1 MGAFTLPIIVDTLG
15 KVKVGLTSGT
25 NYNATNRVLLKKND
39 TPVLAVQ
46 FVPNGL
52 YAPFRL
58 ASNSIVQVALKE
70 KGKYGAGLD
79 YAASASTSVRPNS
92 DADPYLIALP
102 ISGAVIETLFGNAP
116 AEAAY
121 VDLMFEVTWT
131 EDGST
136 FTSTTDP
143 IEARVYNDVVRPTT
157 LTPPIAPLLNVP
169 QVYRDNGA
177 ISVAGGSLVKHY
189 DLATIFNLKAGDTA
203 QFKIQAGAYTRA
215 AYASETPTV
224 TNYSTTV
231 LQYVTTDF
239 SSPFNYDTNGDLP
252 LVLSNFWDE
261 PVGTTPSPKWG
272 TVNAVFTGGGLVTPN
287 AVFRQAG
294 AITATFTH
302 TASVLSGDDAPAAI
316 DNVQCFVQIE
326 LLSVINSVID

>member
-52 YAPFRL
+52 YTPFRL
-58 ASNSIVQVALKE
+58 ASNSIIQVALKE
-70 KGKYGAGLD
+70 KGRYGAGLV
-79 YAASASTSVRPNS
+79 YAASASTSVRPAT
-92 DADPYLIALP
+92 DTDPYLIALP
-102 ISGAVIETLFGNAP
+102 ISGSVIDDLFKPSPAVDESG
-116 AEAAY
+116 Y

-143 IEARVYNDVVRPTT
+143 IEARVYNDVVRPST

-169 QVYRDNGA
+169 QVYRDRGEILGSNG
-177 ISVAGGSLVKHY
+177 GNLVKHY
-189 DLATIFNLKAGDTA
+189 DLAAIFGLKPSDSA
-203 QFKIQAGAYTRA
+203 QFCIKSGTYTRKSYISGSSSATTA
-215 AYASETPTV
+215 ATV
-224 TNYSTTV
+224 TQAWAVVDLSSTQNYLEDTDVPLIGTPIWDDPISSSPDITYGNV
-231 LQYVTTDF
+231 VTT
-239 SSPFNYDTNGDLP
+239 
-252 LVLSNFWDE
+252 
-261 PVGTTPSPKWG
+261 
-272 TVNAVFTGGGLVTPN
+272 FTGGGLVAPN
-287 AVFRQAG
+287 AVFKQAG

-302 TASVLSGDDAPAAI
+302 TPAVSSPASFYDI
-316 DNVQCFVQIE
+316 QCFVQIE
-326 LLSVINSVID
+326 LLSVVNSIID